1 MHKQSKTLIKQR
13 LKHLMVGLHES
24 ADPVIIACRFLQWDS
39 VFLALL
45 SGIDER
51 TLRRYLAGDKVMP
64 QHTREIIA
72 PLLLRAS
79 TQLRRYSNVTARLQ
93 RTQKYK
99 TFLVDLAIYLSVV
112 FDQVYKE
119 SEEKREKVRASN
131 LAAYYRK
138 RDRASDVPARGKV
151 RRKA

>member
-1 MHKQSKTLIKQR
+1 
-13 LKHLMVGLHES
+13 MVGIHES

-45 SGIDER
+45 TGVDER
-51 TLRRYLAGDKVMP
+51 SARRYLAGDRLMP
-64 QHTREIIA
+64 QHVREQIA
-72 PLLLRAS
+72 PVLLRAS
-79 TQLRRYSNVTARLQ
+79 TQLRRYSNLQTRLL

-112 FDQVYKE
+112 SEQVDKE
-119 SEEKREKVRASN
+119 SEEKREKIRAAS

-138 RDRASDVPARGKV
+138 RDRAAHVSARGKQQ
-151 RRKA
+151 RKA